1 MKVRFIHGFRGR
13 ETNERYYEAGEE
25 ADFEQELADLLVRDG
40 RAMLVEDVAQEVKP
54 RVIVKRTKKV
64 KQ

>member
-25 ADFEQELADLLVRDG
+25 VEFEQELANLLVRDG
-40 RAMLVEDVAQEVKP
+40 RAMLVEDALEVKP